1 MIINKHQ
8 IKDNVQ
14 VIKDIKA
21 FVIKKLLPQRR
32 DNSKQYSPYSVLIL
46 IFYNSYNKINGFII
60 PEFFAVTNDHFL

>member
-32 DNSKQYSPYSVLIL
+32 DNSKQYSPYSVLI
-46 IFYNSYNKINGFII
+46 
-60 PEFFAVTNDHFL
+60 